1 MSWLFT
7 SGGQSI
13 GATASES
20 VLPMNIQGLFPSGLT
35 GLISLQSKGL
45 PKVSCTMKASILQCS
60 AFFMVQLSHPHMITG
75 KIIALTIW
83 TFVSKVVSLLFNM
96 VSWFVIAFL
105 PRSKRLLIMQHIGK
119 PRNNGDW
126 LYSFLDSICI
136 FRDASSGYKWAVGKL
151 QDSFKPHHVDDGSGM
166 VNCPS

>member
-1 MSWLFT
+1 
-7 SGGQSI
+7 
-13 GATASES
+13 
-20 VLPMNIQGLFPSGLT
+20 
-35 GLISLQSKGL
+35 
-45 PKVSCTMKASILQCS
+45 
-60 AFFMVQLSHPHMITG
+60 MVQLSHPHMITG

-83 TFVSKVVSLLFNM
+83 TFVSKVVSLLFNT

-136 FRDASSGYKWAVGKL
+136 FRDASSGYQWAVGKL
-151 QDSFKPHHVDDGSGM
+151 QGSFKPLHMDDGSGM
-166 VNCPS
+166 VNCPSWGMKQLSRVRAPWDLGGQSQLQAKRARE